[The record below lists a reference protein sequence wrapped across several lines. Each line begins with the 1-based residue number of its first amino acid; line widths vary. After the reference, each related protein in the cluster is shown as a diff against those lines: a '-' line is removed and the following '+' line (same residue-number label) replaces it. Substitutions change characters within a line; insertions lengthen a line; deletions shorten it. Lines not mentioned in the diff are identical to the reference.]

1 METHPCC
8 NTFKGLVLLS
18 RLRARKKTNK
28 PTHSFSKGSQGA
40 FQGLRGYRRRRVC
53 IKPGTYTDRALRKA
67 VKGFLPQGGSPI
79 AVLVFVS
86 ALTSLICWGRG
97 TRGNE
102 AKLETTLTKVM
113 RTRRDE
119 PPRCHCRCLPGAVS
133 LRSHQCLASPPLSRF
148 HFQLRKKSGKN
159 KKGLSIA

>member
-1 METHPCC
+1 MLVSQQYWVRNKVGTLGFC
-8 NTFKGLVLLS
+8 KGSRGAYFGCRHTLAATLSGVWFLLS

-86 ALTSLICWGRG
+86 ALTSLIWSSGRG

-102 AKLETTLTKVM
+102 RQNWKRL
-113 RTRRDE
+113 
-119 PPRCHCRCLPGAVS
+119 
-133 LRSHQCLASPPLSRF
+133 
-148 HFQLRKKSGKN
+148 
-159 KKGLSIA
+159 

>member
-1 METHPCC
+1 M
-8 NTFKGLVLLS
+8 
-18 RLRARKKTNK
+18 
-28 PTHSFSKGSQGA
+28 
-40 FQGLRGYRRRRVC
+40 C

-67 VKGFLPQGGSPI
+67 VKGLLPQGGSPI

-113 RTRRDE
+113 RTRRDG
-119 PPRCHCRCLPGAVS
+119 H
-133 LRSHQCLASPPLSRF
+133 PPLPLPVSSGGGVSEIPSVF
-148 HFQLRKKSGKN
+148 SLPSFLLLSLPVEKK
-159 KKGLSIA
+159 IIRE